1 MLEEIAT
8 HTVVWY
14 RATVWYGEEIA
25 THALCGTV
33 PILCYDAI
41 DPWRAILVV
50 APVLTPRGSG
60 KLLDKGLGSSQTRG
74 KCASHISG
82 WRGRPPPRCTAHTG
96 TEVSVSEEGSTS
108 PFQDGLDENI
118 LLHDILM
125 RYNTLHHISS
135 LLHHIA
141 SRCIIILLMGGLDQ
155 QNANTHNWKR

>member
-33 PILCYDAI
+33 PILCNDAI

-108 PFQDGLDENI
+108 PFQDGYDENI
-118 LLHDILM
+118 LLQYHVAAAITHCTTFHQHCIM
-125 RYNTLHHISS
+125 LHHYCIMIN
-135 LLHHIA
+135 IA
-141 SRCIIILLMGGLDQ
+141 S
-155 QNANTHNWKR
+155 